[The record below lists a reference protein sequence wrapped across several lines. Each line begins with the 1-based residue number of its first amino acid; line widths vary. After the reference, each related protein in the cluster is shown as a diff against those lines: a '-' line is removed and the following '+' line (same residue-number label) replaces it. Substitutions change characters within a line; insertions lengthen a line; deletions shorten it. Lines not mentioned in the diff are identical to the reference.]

1 MKQQKSTEATY
12 YHYYY
17 ALEKM
22 STIPSYIGEAIDK
35 EQRKMSNLFVSSGC
49 DDSETVTDEL
59 AIIHP
64 DNPRRW
70 HNREVSKPYDY
81 GHDYG

>member
-1 MKQQKSTEATY
+1 
-12 YHYYY
+12 
-17 ALEKM
+17 M
-22 STIPSYIGEAIDK
+22 SRGKNIQGGVHLQNQWNRIPSGNSYIGEAIDK
-35 EQRKMSNLFVSSGC
+35 EQRKMSNLFVSCGC

-64 DNPRRW
+64 DNPRRS

-81 GHDYG
+81 GHNYG